1 MCAHVHATILY
12 TCALRLSKYVCTQPS
27 HVALVHTVI
36 FTLGTRRPH
45 ARPMQA
51 HRPSGW
57 RGGPGSQGCHG
68 GAAVHYIHRGSVFIT
83 VRAGGTSTRQAGQR
97 ASSGR
102 PAASGTASPH
112 VAAATSRG
120 GSVIRGGEG
129 GGRRGEQGVDGT
141 AAAGLLESISGPA
154 SPAGSK
160 QRGTA
165 GLTAATGLEAAC
177 CTHHSHSHVRVP
189 PDGESSSRRH

>member
-1 MCAHVHATILY
+1 MCTPPSYIHVHSDFLS
-12 TCALRLSKYVCTQPS
+12 TCARSPLTWPWCTQSSS
-27 HVALVHTVI
+27 HW
-36 FTLGTRRPH
+36 
-45 ARPMQA
+45 ARGGLTPDRCMQA
-51 HRPSGW
+51 HRPSGR

-68 GAAVHYIHRGSVFIT
+68 GAAVHYIHQGSVFIT

-102 PAASGTASPH
+102 PAASRTASPN

-120 GSVIRGGEG
+120 GNVIRGGEG

-165 GLTAATGLEAAC
+165 GLTAATGREAAC
-177 CTHHSHSHVRVP
+177 CTHHSHSNVRVP
-189 PDGESSSRRH
+189 PDGESSSRRR